1 MYLPDFYDTFINWFR
16 NRADWLQFMEPRIGI
31 TVNKLTQ
38 LMKYGNVT
46 AIPVIHSAYPAYA
59 YLYDN
64 GGVRIMYTGDFR
76 LDSLLKYVDKDLYT
90 RIYGK
95 VFPQLFEEP
104 IDVDLLIIEGTN
116 FQTGLTPMTGEHV
129 VRVIEELLNAY
140 SINLFIVALDAMDID
155 SYLSLTRLLT
165 NYGKA
170 IIVTS
175 SELLDTAKY
184 WLDKGL
190 LSDDTAKS
198 LIATNEDPIFSE
210 VMSEVVKNP
219 SEYVIL
225 TDKC

>member
-1 MYLPDFYDTFINWFR
+1 MRFNLLRRFYGGLIRPTGISELRELGILPDLSNYQSPTVFITHLHLDHIGLLSNLPANTTVYLPDFYDTFINWFR

-129 VRVIEELLNAY
+129 VR
-140 SINLFIVALDAMDID
+140 
-155 SYLSLTRLLT
+155 
-165 NYGKA
+165 
-170 IIVTS
+170 
-175 SELLDTAKY
+175 
-184 WLDKGL
+184 
-190 LSDDTAKS
+190 
-198 LIATNEDPIFSE
+198 
-210 VMSEVVKNP
+210 
-219 SEYVIL
+219 
-225 TDKC
+225 